1 MENSKNYHV
10 SIVYKNNKREKYSFV
25 FLESA
30 ETHFNIAV
38 LQEKELAK
46 TNETY
51 IKSMKMYK
59 KDNGKRLVYHSYEE
73 WMVYK

>member
-25 FLESA
+25 FRESA

-46 TNETY
+46 TNETN

-59 KDNGKRLVYHSYEE
+59 KDNGKRLVYYSYEE
-73 WMVYK
+73 WMAYK

>member
-1 MENSKNYHV
+1 MESTKNYHV

-38 LQEKELAK
+38 LQEKELAQ
-46 TNETY
+46 TNETW
-51 IKSMKMYK
+51 IKSMKMYR

-73 WMVYK
+73 YMAYK